1 MKKLVFL
8 SCLLLGTYSYA
19 QKVNSDNLPEP
30 VKTAFKAK
38 FADVKKAKWEMDYEN
53 YEAEFKYNKNEMSAK
68 FDKTGK
74 WLETEYMILP
84 SDLPQAVKEYMNSN
98 FAGFEIKEAEK
109 VETADKG
116 ILYELDIKKGEAKY
130 EISISETGKLISRTD
145 ANSDEK
151 AKY

>member
-1 MKKLVFL
+1 MKKLIIF
-8 SCLLLGTYSYA
+8 SLLLSAPMAFA
-19 QKVNSDNLPEP
+19 QKVNPDNLPEP

-53 YEAEFKYNKNEMSAK
+53 YEAEFKYNKNEMSAT

-74 WLETEYMILP
+74 WLETEYMVLP
-84 SDLPQAVKEYMNSN
+84 SDLPQAVKDYMNSN

>member
-1 MKKLVFL
+1 MKKIILFSLFL
-8 SCLLLGTYSYA
+8 SGTFAFA

-30 VKTAFKAK
+30 VKSAFKAK

-53 YEAEFKYNKNEMSAK
+53 YEAEFKYKKDEMSAK

-74 WLETEYMILP
+74 WLETEYMVLP
-84 SDLPQAVKEYMNSN
+84 SDLPQAVKDYMNSN

-116 ILYELDIKKGEAKY
+116 VLYELEIKKAEAKY

-151 AKY
+151 PKY

>member
-1 MKKLVFL
+1 MKKLILFG
-8 SCLLLGTYSYA
+8 LLLSAPVVFA

-38 FADVKKAKWEMDYEN
+38 FAGVKKAKWEMDYEN
-53 YEAEFKYNKNEMSAK
+53 YEADFKYNKNEMSAK

-74 WLETEYMILP
+74 WLETEYMVLP
-84 SDLPQAVKEYMNSN
+84 SSLPQAVKDYMNSN
-98 FAGFEIKEAEK
+98 FAGYEIKEAEK

-145 ANSDEK
+145 ANADEK
-151 AKY
+151 PKY